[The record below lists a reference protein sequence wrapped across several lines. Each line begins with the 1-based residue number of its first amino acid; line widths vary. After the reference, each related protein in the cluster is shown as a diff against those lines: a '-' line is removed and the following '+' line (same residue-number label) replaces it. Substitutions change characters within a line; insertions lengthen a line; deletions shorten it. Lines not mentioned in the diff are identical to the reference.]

1 VSGLALDVRPI
12 TKDEARGIVLP
23 NHYSGTWN
31 TTFGIHNFGI
41 FDEDDALCGA
51 AVFGHL
57 MNPASASSIADLPAG
72 AIVELNRLWI
82 DDKFGANTETAMLSR
97 CFKWLKANTEVQL
110 IQSFADGR
118 LGVGTIYKAANFG
131 YYGRSRTRFYRHRET
146 GETFHQ
152 ALMNNGAKLSTMITL
167 NAWWTAGLL
176 ETFETYTYRY
186 LYPLSR
192 YARRVIKPTAEP
204 YPAYERGE
212 IAGPYQHSLALVA
225 RCQVACEAQGD
236 PRALKFM
243 DYLRTHAAP
252 DEVFQLLADA
262 ADNEWIAAVIEREQQ
277 RPRLFDLI
285 DMDGGAA

>member
-1 VSGLALDVRPI
+1 MNLEVRPI
-12 TKDEARGIVLP
+12 AKEEARGIVLP

-41 FDEDDALCGA
+41 FDEGERLCGA

-97 CFKWLKANTEVQL
+97 CFKWLRANTEVQL

-131 YYGRSRTRFYRHRET
+131 YYGRTRTRFYRNRET
-146 GETFHQ
+146 GETFHA
-152 ALMNNGAKLSTMITL
+152 ALTNDGRHLPAMIRT
-167 NAWWTAGLL
+167 NEWWVEGRL

-186 LYPLSR
+186 LYPLTK
-192 YARRVIKPTAEP
+192 YARRAIKPTAEP

-212 IAGPYQHSLALVA
+212 LVGPYRHPLALVA

-243 DYLRTHAAP
+243 DYLRTHATT

-262 ADNEWIAAVIEREQQ
+262 KQNEWIAAVIEAEQK

-285 DMDGGAA
+285 DFGAAS

>member
-1 VSGLALDVRPI
+1 MTLDLDVRPI

-31 TTFGIHNFGI
+31 TLFGLHNFGI
-41 FDEDDALCGA
+41 FDEDGALCGA

-72 AIVELNRLWI
+72 AIVELNRLWV
-82 DDKFGANTETAMLSR
+82 DDKFGTNTETAMLSR
-97 CFKWLKANTEVQL
+97 CFKWLKANTGVQL

-118 LGVGTIYKAANFG
+118 LGVGTVYKAANFG
-131 YYGRSRTRFYRHRET
+131 YYGRSRTRFYRRRDT

-152 ALMNNGAKLSTMITL
+152 APMTNGAKLASMLTL
-167 NAWWTAGLL
+167 NAWWVEGLL
-176 ETFETYTYRY
+176 ETFETHTYRY
-186 LYPLSR
+186 LYPLTR
-192 YARRVIKPTAEP
+192 FARRAIRLQVES

-212 IAGPYQHSLALVA
+212 ITGPYSHSLALVA

-236 PRALKFM
+236 PRSLKFM
-243 DYLRTHAAP
+243 DYLRANATT
-252 DEVFQLLADA
+252 DEVFQLLTDA
-262 ADNEWIAAVIEREQQ
+262 ADNEWIAAVIEKERQ
-277 RPRLFDLI
+277 RPRLFDLL